1 MPKIYHTIKNI
12 AMNKILTAAL
22 GAVLLPAA
30 LSTPTDMSAQTRQN
44 PFMVPYDTPFEIPP
58 FDKITY
64 DDYLPAIE
72 KGIADQKKEIEA
84 IASNPATPT
93 FDNTILA
100 MEKSGQLLDKVML
113 VFGALDE
120 TDNNEHMLAIS
131 EKAYPMVSA
140 ASDEIMMNDKL
151 FQRVKY
157 LYDRRDQLGLD
168 GPQKRAVELAY
179 KKFTRNGALLSAEK
193 KEELKAVNNEL
204 TQLFLTFNKNL
215 LAATNGFEIAVS
227 DAARLKGL
235 PAGIVATAADEAA
248 KRGKKGQWVF
258 TLHAPS
264 RLPVLKFADDRDLR
278 RQMYQGYMNLASVAP
293 YDNRPVIGKIVKAR
307 AKKAKLLGFD
317 NFASYM
323 TDNVMAK
330 TPEAARDLLLQIWG
344 PATDRVKE
352 EVAEMEAYIKSS
364 GEKFEIAPWDYYYY
378 AEKVRQKEF
387 DLDENE
393 VSAYFP
399 LENVRK
405 GIFKLAE
412 RLYGVTFTELP
423 DAPKYHPE
431 VKVYEVKDKAGEHVA
446 VFMTDY
452 FPRPSKRQGAWMSE
466 FKGAFEDADGTSAR
480 PIVYNVGNFTRPTA
494 DTPALLTL
502 DEVETM
508 FHEFGHGLHGMLT
521 RAKLRS
527 QAGTNVDRDFVELPS
542 QITEHWAMEPELL
555 KEFAIHYKTGEVIPE
570 ELIKKLQ
577 AASTHNQGFIT
588 TELAGAS
595 LLDLEWGMLNPS
607 DSDVIDVDAFEKEVA
622 RKLDMPSL
630 IAYRYRSPYFKHI
643 FGSDGYASGYYTYLW
658 AAVLDTDG
666 YELFAEKG
674 IFDPATAKSFKENI
688 LEKGGSEDPMTLFK
702 RFRGHEPKVDAL
714 LRSRGLTPRT
724 EGAKGG
730 EIKVPGGK

>member
-1 MPKIYHTIKNI
+1 
-12 AMNKILTAAL
+12 MNKILTAAL

-378 AEKVRQKEF
+378 AEKVRQKKF

>member
-1 MPKIYHTIKNI
+1 
-12 AMNKILTAAL
+12 MNKVLTAAL
-22 GAVLLPAA
+22 GAILLPAA
-30 LSTPTDMSAQTRQN
+30 LSTPTQMSAETRQN

-64 DDYLPAIE
+64 ADYLPAIE
-72 KGIADQKKEIEA
+72 KGIADKKKEIDA
-84 IASNPATPT
+84 IANNPATPT

-100 MEKSGQLLDKVML
+100 MEKSGELLSRVML

-157 LYDRRDQLGLD
+157 LYDRRDNLGLD
-168 GPQKRAVELAY
+168 GAQKRAVELAY
-179 KKFTRNGALLSAEK
+179 KDFTRNGALLTPAQK
-193 KEELKAVNNEL
+193 DQLKALNNEL
-204 TQLFLTFNKNL
+204 TQLSLTFNKNL
-215 LAATNGFEIAVS
+215 LASTNSFEIVVD
-227 DAARLKGL
+227 DASQLAGI
-235 PAGIVATAADEAA
+235 PAGIVSTAAEEAA
-248 KRGKKGQWVF
+248 KRGKTGKWVF

-264 RLPVLKFADDRDLR
+264 RLPVLKFADNRALR
-278 RQMYQGYMNLASVAP
+278 EKMYQGYMNLASTAP
-293 YDNRPVIGKIVKAR
+293 YDNRPVIGNIVKAR
-307 AKKAKLLGFD
+307 AKKAHLLGFKD
-317 NFASYM
+317 FASYM

-330 TPEAARDLLLQIWG
+330 TPDAARNLLMQVWG
-344 PATDRVKE
+344 PTKDRVAE
-352 EVAEMEAYIKSS
+352 EVAEMQTYIDKS
-364 GEKFEIAPWDYYYY
+364 GEKFQLAPWDYYYY
-378 AEKVRQKEF
+378 AEKVRQQKF

-393 VSAYFP
+393 VSAYFSVD
-399 LENVRK
+399 NVRK
-405 GIFKLAE
+405 GIFTLAK

-431 VKVYEVKDKAGEHVA
+431 VKVYEVKDKDNKHVA

-502 DEVETM
+502 DEVATM

-521 RAKLRS
+521 KAKLRS

-542 QITEHWAMEPELL
+542 QITEHWAMEPELH
-555 KEFAIHYKTGEVIPE
+555 KEFAFHYKTGEAIPQS
-570 ELIKKLQ
+570 LINKLQ
-577 AASTHNQGFIT
+577 AASTHNQGFEL
-588 TELAGAS
+588 TERVTAA
-595 LLDLEWGMLNPS
+595 LLDLEWGQLNPA
-607 DSDVIDVDAFEKEVA
+607 DSDNIDVDAFEKQVA
-622 RKLDMPSL
+622 AKLDMPST

-643 FGSDGYASGYYTYLW
+643 FGGDHYASGYYTYLW
-658 AAVLDTDG
+658 AEVLDTDG
-666 YELFAEKG
+666 FELFTEKG
-674 IFDPATAKSFKENI
+674 IFDPETAKAFKENI
-688 LEKGGSEDPMTLFK
+688 LEMGGSEDPMTLFK

-714 LRSRGLTPRT
+714 LRNHGLLPRT
-724 EGAKGG
+724 EKAKGG
-730 EIKVPGGK
+730 DINVPGGK